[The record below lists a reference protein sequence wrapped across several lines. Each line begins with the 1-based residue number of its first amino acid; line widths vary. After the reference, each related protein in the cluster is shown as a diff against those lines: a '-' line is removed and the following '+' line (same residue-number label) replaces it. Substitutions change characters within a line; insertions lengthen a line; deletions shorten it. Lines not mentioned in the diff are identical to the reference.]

1 MDKQTILSKIEDI
14 AENSVNLEVKLN
26 ALKFLIEHKEMEER
40 EERQKRESTE
50 FKSKLAKQLQTM
62 TNDFT

>member
-26 ALKFLIEHKEMEER
+26 ALKFLIEHQEAEER
-40 EERQKRESTE
+40 DERLRRESAE
-50 FKSKLAKQLQTM
+50 FKDKLAKFSQSM
-62 TNDFT
+62 SS